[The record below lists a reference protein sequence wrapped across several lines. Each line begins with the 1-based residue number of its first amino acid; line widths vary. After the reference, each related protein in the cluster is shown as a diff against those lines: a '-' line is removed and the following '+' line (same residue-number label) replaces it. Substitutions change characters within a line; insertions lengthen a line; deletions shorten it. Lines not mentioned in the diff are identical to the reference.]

1 MTKFLFQGDSIT
13 DCDRD
18 RNDIHNLGQGYP
30 LIMASEF
37 LKEHKGEFEFLN
49 TAISGNRSVDLYA
62 RMKEDLINLKPDYV
76 SILIGVND
84 VWHEFD
90 RGAGV
95 GTARYEMIYNMLIS
109 TVNERLPETKIFILE
124 PFVLK
129 GIATTEHWEDFNR
142 RVRKH
147 ADAAKRTAED
157 NNVVFVPL
165 QEEFD
170 RLSADGDTAYWLRD
184 GVHPTYAGHQV
195 IKEKLTEAFLSALDG

>member
-1 MTKFLFQGDSIT
+1 MVRFLFQGDSIT
-13 DCDRD
+13 DCGRD

-30 LIMASEF
+30 LIMASDL
-37 LKEHKGEFEFLN
+37 LKEHKGEFEFIN

-76 SILIGVND
+76 SVLIGVND
-84 VWHEFD
+84 VWREFD

-109 TVNERLPETKIFILE
+109 SICERLPETKVFILE

-129 GIATTEHWEDFNR
+129 GTATAENWEDFNKK
-142 RVRKH
+142 VRKH
-147 ADAAKRTAED
+147 ALAAKKTAED
-157 NNVVFVPL
+157 NGAVFIPL
-165 QEEFD
+165 QDEFD
-170 RLSADGDTAYWLRD
+170 RLSSDGDTAYWLRD

-195 IKEKLTEAFLSALDG
+195 IKEKLTEAFLSVLDS